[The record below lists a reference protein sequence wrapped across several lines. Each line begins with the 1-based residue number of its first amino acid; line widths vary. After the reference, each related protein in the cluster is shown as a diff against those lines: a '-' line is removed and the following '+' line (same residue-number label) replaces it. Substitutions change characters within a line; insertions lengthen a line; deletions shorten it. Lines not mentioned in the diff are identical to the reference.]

1 MLMSGFLD
9 VSTTTIESA
18 LTPLGVHLSCD
29 LCRQALKE
37 RVEHLVAEWSTVK
50 VRDLILHR

>member
-1 MLMSGFLD
+1 MSGFLD

-37 RVEHLVAEWSTVK
+37 RVENLVAEWSAVK
-50 VRDLILHR
+50 VRDLILNR